1 MNDPLVVSCGVPDA
15 EESPVDAALEAPSED
30 RRHGLGLRA
39 QIMVALGVGFGLSV
53 LLLGLATARL
63 GERAID
69 ADRRDAATG
78 AAHALAVAA
87 RIPDAE
93 RRSLLSAVV
102 GTGGIV
108 GAEIVVGAERTR
120 VGRPAGRGIEAERDG
135 AVARVW
141 IASAQG
147 GAAGSL
153 PGLLFLYVGITAGA
167 ILLLSYVLLT
177 RLIVRPVEELTRASE
192 RVATSRRE
200 VRVPVQ
206 GAAEIARLAV
216 SFNEMQA
223 QLASER
229 AALRSRLAELERA
242 TGDLEAAQRSL
253 VRSEK
258 MASVGR
264 LSAGIAHEI
273 GNPLTSIL
281 GLLELVESGE
291 MSPDEQAE
299 FLSRIRRET
308 ERIHRI
314 IRDLLDFAR
323 GEAPA
328 SEAGATCDLVQVVED
343 AVRLVGP
350 QKDLRHVTL
359 ERRFA
364 EDVPPVP
371 GSAPRLA
378 QVVLNLLL
386 NAADAIDGEG
396 TIRLEVHRAEGGDA
410 VELVVSDTGPG
421 IPSDILEHLF
431 EPFVTTKPA
440 GEGTGLGLAVCH
452 ALIEQLGGTLD
463 ARNAPEGG
471 ARFTVKL
478 PVAAPV

>member
-1 MNDPLVVSCGVPDA
+1 MVSCGVPDDERSA
-15 EESPVDAALEAPSED
+15 PAALEAKPED
-30 RRHGLGLRA
+30 RAHGLGLRA
-39 QIMVALGVGFGLSV
+39 QIMVALGIGFGLSV

-63 GERAID
+63 GGRAID
-69 ADRRDAATG
+69 ADRRDAANGTAHVLAT
-78 AAHALAVAA
+78 AAEM
-87 RIPDAE
+87 PE
-93 RRSLLSAVV
+93 RRRRALLSAVV

-108 GAEIVVGAERTR
+108 GAEIVTGDDRVR
-120 VGRPAGRGIEAERDG
+120 VGRPVGDAIEAERDG

-141 IASAQG
+141 ITSAQR
-147 GAAGSL
+147 GAAGTL

-177 RLIVRPVEELTRASE
+177 RLIVRPVEDLTQASE
-192 RVATSRRE
+192 RVAQSGRE

-229 AALRSRLAELERA
+229 AALKKRLGELERA
-242 TGDLEAAQRSL
+242 TEELEATQRSL

-281 GLLELVESGE
+281 GLLELVEDGDL
-291 MSPDEQAE
+291 PAGEQAE
-299 FLSRIRRET
+299 FLRRVRRET
-308 ERIHRI
+308 ERIHHI

-323 GEAPA
+323 GDAPE
-328 SEAGATCDLVQVVED
+328 SEAEASCDLVQVVED
-343 AVRLVGP
+343 AVRLVAP
-350 QKDLRHVTL
+350 QKDLRQITL

-364 EDVPPVP
+364 EDVPAAR

-386 NAADAIDGEG
+386 NAADAIEGEG
-396 TIRLEVHRAEGGDA
+396 TIRLEVHPTEEGDA
-410 VELVVSDTGPG
+410 VELIVSDTGPG
-421 IPSDILEHLF
+421 IPAEILDHLF
-431 EPFVTTKPA
+431 EPFVTSKPA

-452 ALIEQLGGTLD
+452 ALIDRLGGSLD
-463 ARNAPEGG
+463 ADNPPEGG
-471 ARFTVKL
+471 ARFTVRL
-478 PVAAPV
+478 PVAA